1 MTRRHPQIGR
11 WGGWIALACG
21 LTVGLASSF
30 TRAAANEPV
39 KAPSPSLVR
48 QMQELQ
54 STVASLDDLRS
65 RSTRLRSQASQLVQR
80 GTQTEAAWQRYLGD
94 QQKTVATL
102 QRAEECPPLLQK
114 SLDAVEGRT
123 DALSQAI
130 EASHLAVRQ
139 LASTDTSA
147 LASAAAQSNQAF
159 ARRTAAEQGF
169 EELHTHLRKLGFEC
183 ANRVR
188 RAQWDLRNEQT
199 LALGAVDQARALVLQ
214 HQDLVAAGQ
223 ASLEQFTQVAQQL
236 PPGLAL
242 APLPAWTAQP
252 PARVRALDQ
261 AVSALGWPDRSS
273 QSRLMASGPLTPSR
287 LNLARLFSE
296 LARLEDATA
305 YIDLNSASPAADC
318 APSACVDFSAERRE
332 LALRTIDVRQ
342 RLIRAI
348 ADWQQTAPA
357 LASQL
362 APIAS
367 VRQGT
372 ATAMEPVGALVHPAV
387 EESTQTAQALEKVAD
402 QLLALA
408 EAAYA
413 QAKSRWQAAHLA
425 AYGSLPAPEVVP
437 SPVPPDAVGLS
448 NQGAAMAAM
457 QGNIRSHA
465 YDLFRE
471 FDGEIQG
478 FGAYTYVLVR
488 SAADLEKPSVKI
500 RFQRLLT
507 TLQKLPRATLVP
519 REQARQVNVFC
530 IPVTPYG
537 DQASPS
543 RAVPYSSELGHQIK
557 LRAQNGL
564 LTQQAVHHRLTTS
577 PGPFLLTLP
586 TRLSQAT
593 TDAPVL
599 LADLSAY
606 PEDAVED
613 LATHYMNGLV
623 DDFPR
628 QQALWKPPVLQRV
641 ALFMIYLAQGTG
653 QMVTSALPTA
663 QAGPR

>member
-1 MTRRHPQIGR
+1 MTRRNTQTGR
-11 WGGWIALACG
+11 WSGWIALACG
-21 LTVGLASSF
+21 LTLGLASTF
-30 TRAAANEPV
+30 TRAAADKPLKV
-39 KAPSPSLVR
+39 PSPSLVR
-48 QMQELQ
+48 QTQEIQ

-65 RSTRLRSQASQLVQR
+65 RSVRLRSQANQLVQS

-94 QQKTVATL
+94 QQKTVAAL
-102 QRAEECPPLLQK
+102 RRAEECLPSLQK
-114 SLDAVEGRT
+114 SMDAIEGHT
-123 DALSQAI
+123 DALRQAI
-130 EASHLAVRQ
+130 EASHEAVRQ
-139 LASTDTSA
+139 LAGTDASA
-147 LASAAAQSNQAF
+147 LAAAAAQSNQAF
-159 ARRTAAEQGF
+159 ARRTAAEQAF
-169 EELHTHLRKLGFEC
+169 EDLQSHLRKLSFEC

-199 LALGAVDQARALVLQ
+199 RALDAVDQARALVLQ
-214 HQDLVAAGQ
+214 HQALLAAGQ

-242 APLPAWTAQP
+242 APLPAWTAQH
-252 PARVRALDQ
+252 PAQVRALGQ
-261 AVSALGWPDRSS
+261 ALSALGWTDRSS
-273 QSRLMASGPLTPSR
+273 QSRLTASGPLTPSR

-318 APSACVDFSAERRE
+318 TPSCVDFSAERRD
-332 LALRTIDVRQ
+332 LALRTIEARQ
-342 RLIRAI
+342 HLTRAI
-348 ADWQQTAPA
+348 ADWQQAAPA

-362 APIAS
+362 PPIAS

-372 ATAMEPVGALVHPAV
+372 ATAMESVGALVHPAV
-387 EESTQTAQALEKVAD
+387 EESTRTGPTLEKFAG

-408 EAAYA
+408 EAAHE
-413 QAKSRWQAAHLA
+413 QARSRWQAAHLA
-425 AYGSLPAPEVVP
+425 AYGSLPATEVVP
-437 SPVPPDAVGLS
+437 APTPPAAVTLG
-448 NQGAAMAAM
+448 NNGAAMAAM
-457 QGNIRSHA
+457 QGGLRSHA

-488 SAADLEKPSVKI
+488 SAADLEEPSVKI

-519 REQARQVNVFC
+519 RDQARQVNVFC

-599 LADLSAY
+599 LADLSSY

-663 QAGPR
+663 QAEPR